1 MDGVSDERV
10 MSVEKERIIFGHI
23 EVIIQFHQGAFLPE
37 LERKTA
43 ALFKISEL
51 DEEQH
56 ASLSAQ
62 VAADVANV
70 FSEYATYFKMYTN
83 YVNQYETALKIISQW
98 HEPISP
104 RVKSAIKS
112 SSTSLASIGQRFLNI
127 DPALSSTSPT
137 ALTFE
142 EKAVSDLQPISHA
155 EHRRMQ
161 LFLRRCRDD
170 PRHSQINLE
179 GYLLLPIQLSLIHI

>member
-127 DPALSSTSPT
+127 DPALS
-137 ALTFE
+137 
-142 EKAVSDLQPISHA
+142 
-155 EHRRMQ
+155 
-161 LFLRRCRDD
+161 
-170 PRHSQINLE
+170 
-179 GYLLLPIQLSLIHI
+179 LSLIHI